1 MENKTEQSI
10 EIPENAFRELKEGE
24 EYHPIMSPQQTYR
37 EVSPWSITWGI
48 LMTVLFS
55 AAAAYLGLKVG
66 QVFEAAIPIA
76 IIAIGLSSAT
86 KRKNA
91 LGENVIIQSIGACS
105 GAVVAGGIFV
115 MPAIY
120 MLDLQADFLKI
131 FIAAALG
138 GVLGILFLIPFRKYF
153 VKDQHGKYPFPE
165 ATATTQVLVS
175 GEKGGSQAKP
185 LLLAGLVGGLYDFIV
200 ATFGFWNENV
210 TSRMI
215 GFGETI
221 AEKAKLVFKVN
232 TGAAVLGLGYIIG
245 LKYAF
250 IICLG
255 SLAVWWLIV
264 PGMALLFHDTVLNQ
278 WDPTITTTVG
288 QMAPEVIFK
297 SYARSIGIGGIAMSG
312 IIGIVK
318 SWGIIKSAV
327 GLAAKE
333 MKGKGGNQSEVLRTQ
348 RDISFKIIAF
358 GSIATLII
366 TFLFFYFGVMNFNLL
381 HAVVGIILV
390 TIIAFLFTTVAANA
404 IAIVGSNP
412 VSGMTLMTLI
422 LASVVM
428 VAVGLK
434 GNAGMLAALLMGGV
448 VCTALSMAGS
458 FITDLKIGYWLGTT
472 PKKQETWKFLGT
484 IISAATVA
492 GVMIVLDKTYGF
504 NSGKLAAPQAN
515 AMAAVIKPLMSGQ
528 GAPWV
533 LYAIG
538 AVIALV
544 LDRCKIPALAFAL
557 GMFIPLE
564 LNIPLLVG
572 GAINWYVTTRSKS
585 ETINKARGEKG
596 TLIASGFIA
605 GGALMGVVSAL
616 LKFGGIEF
624 QYGTWWENHLSELLS
639 LIAYIALILYFIAA
653 TKLSKKELE

>member
-264 PGMALLFHDTVLNQ
+264 PGMALLFPDTVLNQ
-278 WDPTITTTVG
+278 WDPTITTAVG

-327 GLAAKE
+327 GLAAKSVRGSSHT
-333 MKGKGGNQSEVLRTQ
+333 KRHILQDYSLR
-348 RDISFKIIAF
+348 K
-358 GSIATLII
+358 
-366 TFLFFYFGVMNFNLL
+366 YC
-381 HAVVGIILV
+381 
-390 TIIAFLFTTVAANA
+390 NA
-404 IAIVGSNP
+404 DYH
-412 VSGMTLMTLI
+412 L
-422 LASVVM
+422 
-428 VAVGLK
+428 
-434 GNAGMLAALLMGGV
+434 
-448 VCTALSMAGS
+448 
-458 FITDLKIGYWLGTT
+458 
-472 PKKQETWKFLGT
+472 
-484 IISAATVA
+484 
-492 GVMIVLDKTYGF
+492 
-504 NSGKLAAPQAN
+504 
-515 AMAAVIKPLMSGQ
+515 
-528 GAPWV
+528 
-533 LYAIG
+533 
-538 AVIALV
+538 LV
-544 LDRCKIPALAFAL
+544 LLLRSN
-557 GMFIPLE
+557 E
-564 LNIPLLVG
+564 L
-572 GAINWYVTTRSKS
+572 
-585 ETINKARGEKG
+585 
-596 TLIASGFIA
+596 
-605 GGALMGVVSAL
+605 
-616 LKFGGIEF
+616 
-624 QYGTWWENHLSELLS
+624 
-639 LIAYIALILYFIAA
+639 
-653 TKLSKKELE
+653 